1 MAGIADIRTHLT
13 TALLVEGT
21 TGWPCFLGTEPST
34 PDKCVTIYEYPGLTP
49 ARAFGASSSDV
60 PRPSFQIRVRGSND
74 QDYLT
79 PNTKIK
85 AIIAALNKT
94 TVSSDL
100 VLFGANSAPNSLGM
114 DSNNRHIFVYNF
126 DSYNFGGF

>member
-1 MAGIADIRTHLT
+1 MAGIADIRTYLT
-13 TALLVEGT
+13 TALLVEGA
-21 TGWPCFLGTEPST
+21 TGWACFLGAEPST
-34 PDKCVTIYEYPGLTP
+34 PDKCVTIYEYAGFAPT
-49 ARAFGASSSDV
+49 RAFGASSSDV
-60 PRPSFQIRVRGSND
+60 PRPSFQIRVRGTND

-85 AIIAALNKT
+85 AIIAALNKA

-100 VLFGANSAPNSLGM
+100 VLFVANSAPIPLGL